1 MRFNN
6 VELFMSINVL
16 KPFFTI
22 LVLLTSTVLTCN
34 AQDNVSD
41 TNGGLNPLENVFN
54 VHNLTDDQSGVTV
67 RLFET
72 GGGDPAANGNRLVL
86 AIDPDDPE
94 LESHVWQTGI
104 DVYQVKDVRLN
115 TATSEL
121 EIDCI
126 EHYLDSASAFQER
139 SATYVIRYS
148 ADSHTGTVAKNL
160 KISRVT
166 RELSAPVIDTE
177 PDFSALEQQ
186 FADQLRDVPDAL
198 VPFLQDS
205 YIVQGVASSC
215 ESLEAEE
222 CISERLYL
230 SLYWKDRYG
239 NTAEKGDDH
248 KDRKSLIAELDPN
261 SNPPLTL
268 TRCWNLSGKL
278 DRSHV
283 GGLAYVKSTQGG
295 AFLYT
300 AGEYKDKK
308 EGADGAMPEVVEA
321 KMIER
326 YPLSESAETPTGAI
340 EYGSLAQCGV
350 LRADEA
356 WRVPDSAYLSHVV
369 IEEIDYLLVGCFFRS
384 GEKYK
389 CDPPID
395 TPYIYGY
402 KLDMTNGTLINASG
416 ESASTEQWDLLLK
429 TRENVQ
435 GVDVYNG
442 NLYLSTSF
450 GGGSCRFVDCDNFLE
465 SDQSRIYQDD
475 LNAARCTLI
484 SGAKKSVQCANA
496 AIKSADSAHP
506 RVLVKG
512 GRIAGGEDLARVGN
526 KLWSASESGS
536 RHFHNRSGGKW
547 SSYFPYVYDIMIPE
561 AFGDAPAAKQGDPV
575 NSRHAANVTTILTES
590 YGGWYDN
597 SDRIR
602 VMDVNGD
609 QRDDVVIGPY
619 SKDGC
624 WYVLEGSGGPAN
636 SQFIDRGC
644 VINAYAGW
652 YDNTDRFWI
661 MDVNGDEHDDVV
673 IGPYSKDGCWY
684 VLQGVDGPDG
694 SGFVN
699 RGCQAKF
706 KENWF
711 EKTER
716 IRPMDVNGDGA
727 DDIVIGPSSDGN
739 WYILEGVVSALAT
752 FEAGRTLRG
761 ISPAYGGWYDNAERV
776 NVLDANGDGRDDIVI
791 GPYSEDGCW
800 YLLEGKDSP
809 ADFVDRGCVEKAYAG
824 WHDNADRFYI
834 ADFNGDGRDDIV
846 IGPYKKNDEEKGCW
860 YLLQGK
866 GGRASLSDAGWCML
880 KTDYHDWWNETA
892 RIRVMQVM
900 PEAPAAILIGPKHG
914 YSEFPFPKK
923 GMGEWQLLQGTR
935 KNRLLNKQWAVNTM
949 GEWADK
955 AERIRIMDV
964 NGDGR
969 DDVVIGPSSYGNWYI
984 MQGGALPASQTQVKQ
999 ASLDARP

>member
-1 MRFNN
+1 
-6 VELFMSINVL
+6 MSINFL
-16 KPFFTI
+16 KPSFAI

-308 EGADGAMPEVVEA
+308 EGADGAMAQVVEA

-326 YPLSESAETPTGAI
+326 YPLSESAETPTGAL

-356 WRVPDSAYLSHVV
+356 WHVPDGAYLSHVV
-369 IEEIDYLLVGCFFRS
+369 IEGTDYLLVGCFFRS
-384 GEKYK
+384 GANYK

-402 KLDMTNGTLINASG
+402 KLDMTNGTLMNASG
-416 ESASTEQWDLLLK
+416 GPESTEQWDLLLK

-450 GGGSCRFVDCDNFLE
+450 GDGKS
-465 SDQSRIYQDD
+465 SIHQDK
-475 LNAARCTLI
+475 LSAALCNPI
-484 SGAKKSVQCANA
+484 IGAKKSAQCAA
-496 AIKSADSAHP
+496 AKIESADSTHP
-506 RVLVKG
+506 SIRVKG
-512 GRIAGGEDLARVGN
+512 GVAGGEDLARVGG

-547 SSYFPYVYDIMIPE
+547 SRYFPYVYDIMIPQ
-561 AFGDAPAAKQGDPV
+561 AFGDAPALPQSEPV
-575 NSRHAANVTTILTES
+575 NSRHAGNVTRILAES

-597 SDRIR
+597 TDRVR

-609 QRDDVVIGPY
+609 QRDDIVIGPR
-619 SKDGC
+619 SDLEPTHPETGC
-624 WYVLEGSGGPAN
+624 WYVLEGSGDAG
-636 SQFIDRGC
+636 SGQFIDRGC
-644 VINAYAGW
+644 VVKAYPGW
-652 YDNTDRFWI
+652 HDNTDRIWV
-661 MDVNGDEHDDVV
+661 MDVNGDQHDDVV
-673 IGPYSKDGCWY
+673 IGPYSKNGCWY

-694 SGFVN
+694 PGFIG

-739 WYILEGVVSALAT
+739 WYILEGVVSTSAT
-752 FEAGRTLRG
+752 FRAGRTLKG

-776 NVLDANGDGRDDIVI
+776 MVLDANGDGRDDVVI
-791 GPYSEDGCW
+791 GPYSENGCW
-800 YLLEGKDSP
+800 YLLEGKASP

-824 WHDNADRFYI
+824 WHDDSDRFFI
-834 ADFNGDGRDDIV
+834 ADFNGDGREDIAL
-846 IGPYKKNDEEKGCW
+846 GPQKDGCW
-860 YLLQGK
+860 HLIQGE
-866 GGRASLSDAGWCML
+866 GGSAGLSSVKVSGEDCVF
-880 KTDYHDWWNETA
+880 KSDYGNWWDKTA
-892 RIRVMQVM
+892 RIRVMHAL
-900 PEAPAAILIGPKHG
+900 PDAPAAILIGPKDG
-914 YSEFPFPKK
+914 RPRL
-923 GMGEWQLLQGTR
+923 GEWQLLQGTR
-935 KNRLLNKQWAVNTM
+935 NNKLLNKQWAVNSM
-949 GEWADK
+949 AEWADK
-955 AERIRIMDV
+955 ADRIWVMDV

-969 DDVVIGPSSYGNWYI
+969 DDIVFGPSSYGNWYI
-984 MQGGALPASQTQVKQ
+984 VQGGAMPASQTPVRQ